1 MSSSSSSD
9 TTISTNDKTVTILQ
23 RSTHKNMS
31 SLSDTT
37 TTSTTTNDKT
47 VTILQRS
54 KHHIVALKPP
64 SVVCH
69 HSGWTGSRS
78 KSKRGEEP
86 EIPMLQRVRDG
97 LHDIDTRDN
106 ENAPMRKVNL
116 IHRLDRGA
124 SGCLL
129 FTYADD
135 DDNKLSDNDGNVSI
149 KGDTAQLIDSL
160 QSDNSIKTYVA
171 LVRGEGIL
179 RGEDMKQQGWFEV
192 DRPIKDEDGDLKD
205 ATTLFNFV
213 SGQPENGLDRPRMS
227 LVLCRPKNGRWH
239 QIRRHLNGLSHP
251 ILGDSTHGHSK
262 TNKEWKEKRNLP
274 GERICLHLGRLQMIS
289 TENIPNGIDVSAPL
303 LDDML
308 DMLRVYAPDVLK
320 QALPTLK
327 EEGILVDNIH
337 EDKYEIGK
345 WTVPE
350 VLLQSKAHYEDNDV
364 TILEE
369 STNIVVAGKPPVVA
383 CHQSSWT
390 RGNLREKMP
399 MLQRVR
405 DKVGSK
411 INLVHRLDRGASGC
425 LLCVKTKSAD
435 DSTPCSITKAL
446 IESMQSE
453 EATKTYVAL
462 CEGDGSWN
470 GINYLH
476 KGWFTFDNPVKDENG
491 NLIEHSV
498 TDLCF
503 VASTTLP
510 PIKNTSNDTNPD
522 RENEGRKISIVLAR
536 PKSGRWHQIRQH
548 LSSGTI
554 GNSILGDS
562 SHGRS
567 RTNRVWKK
575 KRHLMKERV
584 CLHLARLQIPATEY
598 TDYIDVTCPLAPDLV
613 KMLKAMP
620 KSFMDEAK
628 TILEKE
634 GIHII

>member
-1 MSSSSSSD
+1 M
-9 TTISTNDKTVTILQ
+9 TLLVTNV
-23 RSTHKNMS
+23 NY
-31 SLSDTT
+31 
-37 TTSTTTNDKT
+37 N
-47 VTILQRS
+47 
-54 KHHIVALKPP
+54 
-64 SVVCH
+64 
-69 HSGWTGSRS
+69 SGWTGSRS

-106 ENAPMRKVNL
+106 ENAPIRKVNL

-135 DDNKLSDNDGNVSI
+135 DNDSNDDSSTVST

-160 QSDNSIKTYVA
+160 QSGDSIKTYVA

-192 DRPIKDEDGDLKD
+192 DRPIKDEDGELKD
-205 ATTLFNFV
+205 AKTLFNFV
-213 SGQPENGLDRPRMS
+213 AGQPENGLDRPRMS

-274 GERICLHLGRLQMIS
+274 GERICLHLGRLQLIP

-308 DMLRVYAPDVLK
+308 DMLRVHAPGVLEK
-320 QALPTLK
+320 ALPVLR
-327 EEGILVDNIH
+327 EEGILVDTH
-337 EDKYEIGK
+337 KDEYEFGK
-345 WTVPE
+345 WTIPE
-350 VLLQSKAHYEDNDV
+350 ALLQSKAHHEDNGV

-369 STNIVVAGKPPVVA
+369 STNIVVASKPPVVA

-411 INLVHRLDRGASGC
+411 VNLVHRLDRGASGC
-425 LLCVKTKSAD
+425 LLCVKTENAD
-435 DSTPCSITKAL
+435 VSKPCSITKAL

-453 EATKTYVAL
+453 ESTKTYVAL
-462 CEGDGSWN
+462 CDGDGSWN
-470 GINYLH
+470 GINYLD
-476 KGWFTFDNPVKDENG
+476 KGWFMFDNPVKDENG
-491 NLIEHSV
+491 NLIEDSV

-510 PIKNTSNDTNPD
+510 PIENTSNDTNPD

-548 LSSGTI
+548 LSSGTV
-554 GNSILGDS
+554 GHSILGDS

-567 RTNRVWKK
+567 RTNRIWKK

-584 CLHLARLQIPATEY
+584 CLHLARLQIP
-598 TDYIDVTCPLAPDLV
+598 DDIDITCPLAPDLV
-613 KMLKAMP
+613 KMLKVMP
-620 KSFMDEAK
+620 KSFLEEAK
-628 TILEKE
+628 VILETE
-634 GIHII
+634 GINII